1 MPVSAFLSVTVLL
14 PNPGCCAGPGGDDD
28 SFFNRAEEDTC
39 LCSLTV
45 VRRALLITGRCAQ
58 GEVEVT
64 VLFAPAREDA
74 YAAMA
79 WCQMEGREARLPLVL
94 QGEGLGP
101 QVGQPI

>member
-1 MPVSAFLSVTVLL
+1 MLHFHPRRRRHTPLQTSGCRRPLL
-14 PNPGCCAGPGGDDD
+14 N
-28 SFFNRAEEDTC
+28 
-39 LCSLTV
+39 
-45 VRRALLITGRCAQ
+45 TGRCAQ

-79 WCQMEGREARLPLVL
+79 WCQMEGRAARLPLAL
-94 QGEGLGP
+94 QGVGLGP